1 MNRKQKP
8 KATPR
13 KAAPDAQEP
22 EAEAEDQESETAA
35 VPAVGDNVGDLS
47 IEVNVEDLIARLEA
61 ESKSG
66 AAPSGSARRK
76 IEDILEEK
84 RIAREIMDIEDL
96 DIDD

>member
-8 KATPR
+8 KAAPR
-13 KAAPDAQEP
+13 KAPPVTQEP

-35 VPAVGDNVGDLS
+35 VPAVSDNVGDLS

-61 ESKSG
+61 ESKG
-66 AAPSGSARRK
+66 GAPSSSSARRK